1 MASDKMTTILGLHD
15 TIGNANRKRHI
26 ATG

>member
-1 MASDKMTTILGLHD
+1 MASDKTILGLHD

-26 ATG
+26 ATR

>member
-1 MASDKMTTILGLHD
+1 MASDKMTTMLGFHD